1 MCRKYRVRIKQ
12 STWAEEMMDIVL
24 WSDLWKPFLYLILK
38 NTKTFVQP
46 VGQPVEDDSVHPR
59 GGDSQRVT
67 PHVGLVVD
75 VVLKDVDLKRK
86 RRWWRWCF
94 PLWWHFIFCIK
105 AAGFISSRS
114 DACVYPP
121 ASISVLIFAFSP
133 LFFIS
138 SSVLNIHE
146 LHSNCTCS
154 TSALWTCCIP
164 RGIMRQMK
172 YLSYVHPALEHR
184 LFISMSESIIQS
196 EMDAKKCCGP
206 NKVLAPH
213 VSANRPPGWG
223 SLSVQDVCVQ
233 TPKTLIS
240 FVLFS
245 TWAED
250 KWLNLCEHRT
260 L

>member
-1 MCRKYRVRIKQ
+1 MSRGNDGHHVVIRSLEAIFIFDIKKHKHLRTTSRPARWRWLRPSQRRWFSESYSSRRTGSRCCSQRCR
-12 STWAEEMMDIVL
+12 SEEEEEMMKVMISSL
-24 WSDLWKPFLYLILK
+24 M
-38 NTKTFVQP
+38 T
-46 VGQPVEDDSVHPR
+46 
-59 GGDSQRVT
+59 
-67 PHVGLVVD
+67 
-75 VVLKDVDLKRK
+75 
-86 RRWWRWCF
+86 
-94 PLWWHFIFCIK
+94 FIFCIK

-121 ASISVLIFAFSP
+121 ASISVWIFAFSP

-172 YLSYVHPALEHR
+172 YLSYVHPVLEHR